1 MGKLLTIDEAIR
13 LGMGR
18 SANTGAFSTGKVG
31 GGDGAAFDQDQPEF
45 ALGVPAG
52 ICIRP
57 FYVHVQLQAGVTT
70 ADSDENEILLAVDS
84 LGYWNGDG
92 THTDCNPS
100 NLRTDL
106 DKGSMCTVAQAETGN
121 LTTTPGYAVVAAAA
135 PVLDMELDRVVD
147 TMDDFTNVGIVDHIL
162 ELKYEPKHPPF
173 LVGPC
178 SLFIYCGGTQ
188 ATVGNF
194 AQVQWIEGQVS
205 EMIPAV

>member
-1 MGKLLTIDEAIR
+1 MSILTIDEAIR

-18 SANTGAFSTGKVG
+18 SANCGAFSTGKVG
-31 GGDGAAFDQDQPEF
+31 GGDATAIDLDQPEF
-45 ALGVPAG
+45 VIGVPAG

-57 FYVHVQLQAGVTT
+57 FYVHAQAQAGVTT
-70 ADSDENEILLAVDS
+70 ADSDEVEILLAVDS
-84 LGYWNGDG
+84 LGYWNGNG

-106 DKGSMCTVAQAETGN
+106 DKGSMCTVAQAETGD
-121 LTTTPGYAVVAAAA
+121 LTTTPGYAVIAAAD
-135 PVLDMELDRVVD
+135 PVLDMELDRVVNC
-147 TMDDFTNVGIVDHIL
+147 TNFGTNVGISEVIV

-178 SLFIYCGGTQ
+178 SMFIYMGGTI
-188 ATVGNF
+188 ATIGCF